1 LAAHLSLASH
11 LDDDVANRD
20 DPLRRIV
27 GDPFMIKR
35 RFSRRGIVASAA
47 GIFFVGVRPRGA
59 NADDAVL
66 APIRLLNEG
75 LLRAMKA
82 GQAASFSDRFNILA
96 PIIDQTFDLTT
107 ILKDSVG
114 LEWQSLPPGQQAT
127 LLDAFRRYTVASYV
141 NSFDSYDGQRLLVN
155 PETRAVGAD
164 QVVRSQIIPRT
175 GQGHTLDYVM
185 RQAPTGWRIVD
196 VLADGAISRVA
207 VQRSDF
213 RQLIRRGGA
222 LALADRLKAKTAL
235 LSG

>member
-1 LAAHLSLASH
+1 
-11 LDDDVANRD
+11 
-20 DPLRRIV
+20 
-27 GDPFMIKR
+27 
-35 RFSRRGIVASAA
+35 
-47 GIFFVGVRPRGA
+47 VGVRPRGA

-185 RQAPTGWRIVD
+185 RRLRRVGHCRRTG
-196 VLADGAISRVA
+196 G
-207 VQRSDF
+207 RSY
-213 RQLIRRGGA
+213 QSGGGA
-222 LALADRLKAKTAL
+222 AIRFPSIDQKGRSACLGRPP
-235 LSG
+235 